1 MSAIDHP
8 DYSEELNYLN
18 YTVDYMKNY
27 CSEVSERKKHLDKKV
42 AYGLK
47 YHNMEN
53 TEQFND
59 LTINSLILNSM
70 TKKLDSLEKTLS
82 KPYFARVDFTEDDSH
97 KYEKLYV
104 GKASLIRKEDNEFII
119 VDWRAPVS
127 NLYYEGRLGE
137 ASYDCPDGN
146 IKGNISLKR
155 QYSIENGELKE
166 IYDVDITTND
176 DFLQAC
182 LNSNKDNRLKDIV
195 STIQSEQN
203 RVIRADLFSPLIVQG
218 AAGGGKTTI
227 ALHRIA
233 YLLYNYEK
241 TYRAENFMIIAP
253 SKFFLS
259 YISDVLPELGVE
271 NVKQTT
277 FEDFAFQ
284 VIGKKYKLKDTYE
297 KILILL
303 DDKKDDKKAPA
314 YSKED
319 IAQISSFKSS
329 SLFKDIIEKYI
340 KNIEKNFIP
349 KEDFVIRGR
358 TLYTYDEIQKLF
370 MEDYNY
376 LPFVKRLNEI
386 KKNFN
391 TRLFKIKDDLLYEIE
406 REYDKRILHVKATM
420 DDGEERRK
428 LLINI
433 MAKRDAVL
441 NKYRNSIKTIS
452 DEYVERVEK
461 LMPHEY
467 YSKFI
472 ENEDLFLDICRNLCD
487 EEMAFKARQYTLD
500 YMKDNLLELEDLSPM
515 MLIKC
520 YVYGTD
526 PKLKVRHIVIDE
538 AQDFSIFQFYVLKK
552 ILNNESLSIL
562 GDLCQGI
569 HSYRGIHSWNEVA
582 SQVFGNKNVNFLTLE
597 QSYRTTIEIMEA
609 ASMVIK
615 FLNDPS
621 LPPVKPVIRHG
632 NPVEIS
638 EKECYKEIAENIKGI
653 IGNMDK
659 EGFKSAAIICKTMKE
674 CHELKKHLD
683 ALKIHVK
690 LITAKDREY
699 SGGAVLVPSYLV
711 KGLEFDEVIIANAS
725 KDVFTEDSLD
735 VKLLYVCMTRPLHKL
750 YIFSVGEKAEML
762 KSI

>member
-1 MSAIDHP
+1 
-8 DYSEELNYLN
+8 
-18 YTVDYMKNY
+18 
-27 CSEVSERKKHLDKKV
+27 
-42 AYGLK
+42 
-47 YHNMEN
+47 
-53 TEQFND
+53 
-59 LTINSLILNSM
+59 
-70 TKKLDSLEKTLS
+70 
-82 KPYFARVDFTEDDSH
+82 
-97 KYEKLYV
+97 
-104 GKASLIRKEDNEFII
+104 
-119 VDWRAPVS
+119 
-127 NLYYEGRLGE
+127 
-137 ASYDCPDGN
+137 
-146 IKGNISLKR
+146 
-155 QYSIENGELKE
+155 
-166 IYDVDITTND
+166 
-176 DFLQAC
+176 
-182 LNSNKDNRLKDIV
+182 
-195 STIQSEQN
+195 
-203 RVIRADLFSPLIVQG
+203 
-218 AAGGGKTTI
+218 
-227 ALHRIA
+227 
-233 YLLYNYEK
+233 
-241 TYRAENFMIIAP
+241 
-253 SKFFLS
+253 
-259 YISDVLPELGVE
+259 
-271 NVKQTT
+271 
-277 FEDFAFQ
+277 
-284 VIGKKYKLKDTYE
+284 
-297 KILILL
+297 
-303 DDKKDDKKAPA
+303 
-314 YSKED
+314 
-319 IAQISSFKSS
+319 
-329 SLFKDIIEKYI
+329 
-340 KNIEKNFIP
+340 
-349 KEDFVIRGR
+349 
-358 TLYTYDEIQKLF
+358 
-370 MEDYNY
+370 
-376 LPFVKRLNEI
+376 
-386 KKNFN
+386 
-391 TRLFKIKDDLLYEIE
+391 
-406 REYDKRILHVKATM
+406 
-420 DDGEERRK
+420 
-428 LLINI
+428 
-433 MAKRDAVL
+433 
-441 NKYRNSIKTIS
+441 
-452 DEYVERVEK
+452 
-461 LMPHEY
+461 
-467 YSKFI
+467 
-472 ENEDLFLDICRNLCD
+472 
-487 EEMAFKARQYTLD
+487 
-500 YMKDNLLELEDLSPM
+500 M

-582 SQVFGNKNVNFLTLE
+582 SQVFRNKNVNFLTLE

>member
-1 MSAIDHP
+1 MSATDHP
-8 DYSEELNYLN
+8 DYPEELKYLN
-18 YTVDYMKNY
+18 YTIDYMKNY
-27 CSEVSERKKHLDKKV
+27 CSQVSEKKKHLDKKV
-42 AYGLK
+42 SYGLK

-82 KPYFARVDFTEDDSH
+82 KPYFARVDFTEEDSH
-97 KYEKLYV
+97 KYEKLYI

-155 QYSIENGELKE
+155 QYGIESGKLKE

-203 RVIRADLFSPLIVQG
+203 KVIRADLFSPLIVQG

-277 FEDFAFQ
+277 FEEFAFQ
-284 VIGKKYKLKDTYE
+284 VIGKKYKLKDPYE

-303 DDKKDDKKAPA
+303 DDVKDDIKASA

-319 IAQISSFKSS
+319 IIRISSFKCS

-340 KNIEKNFIP
+340 KNIEENFIP
-349 KEDFVIRGR
+349 KEDFIIGNR

-406 REYDKRILHVKATM
+406 REYDRKIAHIKASM
-420 DDGEERRK
+420 EDSEERRK
-428 LLINI
+428 LLINV

-441 NKYRNSIKTIS
+441 NKYRKSIKTIS
-452 DEYVERVEK
+452 DDYVAKVEK
-461 LMPHEY
+461 LPPYEY
-467 YSKFI
+467 YSRFI
-472 ENEDLFLDICRNLCD
+472 ENEGLFLDISSGLCD
-487 EEMAFKARQYTLD
+487 KELASRVRLYTLD
-500 YMKDNLLELEDLSPM
+500 NIKENLLELEDLSPM
-515 MLIKC
+515 MLIKYC
-520 YVYGTD
+520 VYGTD
-526 PKLKVRHIVIDE
+526 SKLKVRHIVIDE

-569 HSYRGIHSWNEVA
+569 HSYRGIRSWDEVA

-609 ASMVIK
+609 ASKVIK

-632 NPVEIS
+632 DPVEIYE
-638 EKECYKEIAENIKGI
+638 EKSYKEIAEKVKGI
-653 IGNMDK
+653 IENMDK

-711 KGLEFDEVIIANAS
+711 KGLEFDEVIIADAS